1 MRSSVERAA
10 GAALWVALTTL
21 AALSVTDYWGTAHFL
36 ATSEQVNHAHQVL
49 DQLDLLLAQVTDA
62 ETGQRGYLI
71 TGASRYLEP
80 YERAVAQVADTLD
93 TLRTTTAGDEAQR
106 DRIRRLTP
114 LVARRLALLGSTMD
128 VRTRDGFE
136 AARRMILTDG
146 EKDVMDAIRA
156 LVGETAGDERRIL
169 ADRSRAARQS
179 ARRTIVIVLGGD
191 LVAFFLAAACNMV
204 AIRGLAGRKRHEAAL
219 ESARRRAEA
228 QADELRALARALDE
242 ARQAA
247 QDASRLKSEFLA
259 NVSHEIRTPMAAIL
273 GYTELLA
280 DPATPDRKRADAIEI
295 IRRNGDHLIAVI
307 NDVLDLSKIEAGKLV
322 VERIPCSPFDVV
334 AEVTSLMRSRAET
347 KGLAFGVAYR
357 TPIPETV
364 TTDPTRLRQILI
376 NLIGNAI
383 KFTPSGSVRVELA
396 LETAASPRL
405 VFAVVDTGI
414 GLAPEEQARIFGPF
428 AQADASTT
436 RRFGG
441 TGLGLAIS
449 KRLAEMLGGEIAV
462 VSARARGSTFSLA
475 VDPGPLDG
483 VAMAVDRP
491 REPAAAPEAPEEPA
505 ARLVGRILVAEDG
518 PDNRQ
523 LIAFHLRA
531 AGASVMLAADGL
543 VACELVS
550 TAALAGT
557 PFDLILM
564 DVQMPG
570 LDGYAAT
577 RRLRAGGYR
586 GPIIA
591 LTAHVLAADR
601 ERCLEAGCDDFA
613 TKPIARRALLDLVR
627 RHLPAR
633 EAVPPIVSDVA
644 DDRELAEVLA
654 AFVRRLPD
662 RLAAMERALGLR
674 DLESLAMLAHQMR
687 GAASGYGFPAITD
700 AAAALE
706 SAARTH
712 GQVERRLA
720 DLVLLCRR
728 ARAEAGPL

>member
-36 ATSEQVNHAHQVL
+36 ATTEQVNHAHQVL

-62 ETGQRGYLI
+62 ETGQRGYLL

-80 YERAVAQVADTLD
+80 YERAVAEVADTLD
-93 TLRTTTAGDEAQR
+93 SLRTTTAGDEAQR
-106 DRIRRLTP
+106 DRISRLTP
-114 LVARRLALLGSTMD
+114 LVVRRLALLRSTMD

-136 AARRMILTDG
+136 AARRMMSTDG
-146 EKDVMDAIRA
+146 DEDVMDAIRT

-169 ADRSRAARQS
+169 ADRSRAARQG

-191 LVAFFLAAACNMV
+191 LVAFLLAAACNMV

-247 QDASRLKSEFLA
+247 QGASRLKSEFLA

-334 AEVTSLMRSRAET
+334 AEVTSLMRSRAEA
-347 KGLAFGVAYR
+347 KGLAFDVAYR

-396 LETAASPRL
+396 LEAAASPRL
-405 VFAVVDTGI
+405 VIAVVDTGI

-449 KRLAEMLGGEIAV
+449 KRLAEMLGGEIDV
-462 VSARARGSTFSLA
+462 VSTPARGSTFSLA
-475 VDPGPLDG
+475 IDPGPLDG

-491 REPAAAPEAPEEPA
+491 REPAPAPEAREEPA
-505 ARLVGRILVAEDG
+505 PRLAGRILVAEDG

-543 VACELVS
+543 VACELVF

-601 ERCLEAGCDDFA
+601 ERCLEAGCVDFA

-633 EAVPPIVSDVA
+633 NVAPPIVSDVA
-644 DDRELAEVLA
+644 DDRALAEVLA

-662 RLAAMERALGLR
+662 RLAAMEQALGHQ

-687 GAASGYGFPAITD
+687 GAASGYGFPAITE

-706 SAARTH
+706 SAAKTH

-720 DLVLLCRR
+720 DLALLCRR
-728 ARAEAGPL
+728 ARAEAEPL